1 MTPLA
6 RLAAAHGVS
15 LSHRPSPGRRVRAG
29 RETVVAVLAALGV
42 DASTPAAVRAALERH
57 AEDSRRLLPPTVVLR
72 SGARPG
78 PDGQLPG
85 LPGLSGSP
93 GPSLSTGLSEVC
105 EKSGL
110 PEGTA
115 LRVVTESG
123 DVLGRQSGAEL
134 PPGVHTLCAQAP
146 GERPVRSTLVV
157 APGAVPAPRTR
168 TGRSR
173 GPGLLVHLPGLLSS
187 RSWGMGDLADL
198 GDLASWAGRCLDADF
213 LQPGPLHTA
222 VPAPPGGHTALSPY
236 RPSSRRFPDP
246 VHLRIEDIP
255 EYAYLGPEERR
266 RVDALAGR
274 AAAARE
280 GVLNGDAH
288 LDPDAVRD
296 LKLRAL
302 ELVRTVQLSP
312 GRRAAYCDF
321 LAARG
326 QALEDHATWCA
337 FAERY
342 GPDWR
347 SWPAGLDDP
356 RSARTARERDDQLE
370 RIDFHCWAAWLT
382 DCQLAAAQR
391 AARDAGMAV
400 GLVHEAAA
408 GVHPGGADAWA
419 QQDVLAPGVSL
430 GAPPTAGAPG
440 GLDHGVPPW
449 HPDALARTGY
459 GPWREVL
466 AGLFRHAG
474 AVRIDHLGHSRQW
487 WIPEGRPP
495 SEGAW
500 VRYDAEALWSVLA
513 LEAHRAGAAVIAGDP
528 GAEEPGFREDLA
540 ARRVLGTRVLWC
552 ERDGGPSEG
561 AGPVARPVPPERWP
575 ADCLATAAGPE
586 LPGCAARLTGSH
598 VRLLDGLGLLRRPA
612 AQERAAEAAGLA
624 EWFRLFARLGLLPE
638 GRGDEEGE
646 IRAVHRF
653 LARTPARLVG
663 VWLPDAVGDRRPV
676 RVPGT
681 TTEYPNWR
689 LPLAGPDGRPLS
701 LEEVTASS
709 RVRRLVEA
717 LREELRA
724 TAQ

>member
-1 MTPLA
+1 M
-6 RLAAAHGVS
+6 
-15 LSHRPSPGRRVRAG
+15 
-29 RETVVAVLAALGV
+29 
-42 DASTPAAVRAALERH
+42 
-57 AEDSRRLLPPTVVLR
+57 
-72 SGARPG
+72 
-78 PDGQLPG
+78 
-85 LPGLSGSP
+85 
-93 GPSLSTGLSEVC
+93 
-105 EKSGL
+105 
-110 PEGTA
+110 
-115 LRVVTESG
+115 VTESG

-236 RPSSRRFPDP
+236 RPLPPLPRPRPSAHRGHP
-246 VHLRIEDIP
+246 RIRLSGARGAAP
-255 EYAYLGPEERR
+255 RR
-266 RVDALAGR
+266 RARRPGR
-274 AAAARE
+274 RAARE

-474 AVRIDHLGHSRQW
+474 AVRIDHLGSRQW

-500 VRYDAEALWSVLA
+500 VRYGAEALWSVLA
-513 LEAHRAGAAVIAGDP
+513 LEAHRAGAAVTAGDP

-598 VRLLDGLGLLRRPA
+598 VRLLDGLGLLRRPG